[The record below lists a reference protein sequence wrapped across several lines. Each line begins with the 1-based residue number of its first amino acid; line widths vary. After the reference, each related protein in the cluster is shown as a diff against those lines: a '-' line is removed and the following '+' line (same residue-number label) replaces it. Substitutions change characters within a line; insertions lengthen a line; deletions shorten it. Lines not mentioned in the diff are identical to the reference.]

1 MVFLADSR
9 GVHGLHHA
17 AMGSTTFFNYS
28 HFGEAPFGQ
37 LLRARHVLRDKPS
50 VRAIVIQLDSYVV
63 EDQRSYRPIPGS
75 RGFYEYLVFSPL
87 SDIKAVVHPSAHEWA
102 RNFEAF
108 YFPLVLWWERTD
120 FWGAVRQA
128 LARIG
133 MDDVPPPP
141 RYFNSCGDLVNRA
154 DHGWITTNDAG
165 RVQAALDQALVRY
178 DNRKVDTKIVAI
190 LRAFVFDATARG
202 IKVIGIRMPETRE
215 FREASRALIN
225 PTADRIADV
234 LEVPLLDYRELF
246 LDRPELFADADHLT
260 DAGAAILSRTV
271 ALDVGRMV
279 DIPREGSW
287 DCPPEPLAQTQH
299 LRPYE
304 VPLRQVLHLLHFA
317 SR

>member
-1 MVFLADSR
+1 
-9 GVHGLHHA
+9 
-17 AMGSTTFFNYS
+17 MGTAFFNYS

-50 VRAIVIQLDSYVV
+50 VRAIVIQLDSYVI

-75 RGFYEYLVFSPL
+75 RGFYEYLLFSPL
-87 SDIKAVVHPSAHEWA
+87 SDIEAVVHPSAHELA

-128 LARIG
+128 LTRIG
-133 MDDVPPPP
+133 MDDSPPPS

-154 DHGWITTNDAG
+154 GHGWNAANDAG
-165 RVQAALDQALVRY
+165 RAQAARDQALVRY
-178 DNRKVDTKIVAI
+178 ENRIVDVEIIEI
-190 LRAFVFDATARG
+190 LRAFVADATAQG

-215 FREASRALIN
+215 FREASRMLVD

-234 LEVPLLDYRELF
+234 LGVPLLDYRELL

-260 DAGAAILSRTV
+260 DAGAAILSRMV
-271 ALDVGRMV
+271 ALDL
-279 DIPREGSW
+279 DNIANIPRQNVW
-287 DCPPEPLAQTQH
+287 DCSSEPLAQTQH
-299 LRPYE
+299 IRPYE
-304 VPLRQVLHLLHFA
+304 VPLQAIVHLLSFA
-317 SR
+317 GR